1 MEQLVVLRTRE
12 MQLLEA
18 EHGRPMDELL
28 RSLYVD
34 EGLGVEEIANR
45 LRLTKGTVS
54 RWMARFGI
62 PARRHRDRKVAV

>member
-1 MEQLVVLRTRE
+1 

-18 EHGRPMDELL
+18 EHGRPIDELL

-34 EGLGVEEIANR
+34 DELGVEEIAGR
-45 LRLTKGTVS
+45 LHLTKGTVS

-62 PARRHRDRKVAV
+62 QSRRPRDRKVAV

>member
-1 MEQLVVLRTRE
+1 

-18 EHGRPMDELL
+18 EHGRPIDELL

-34 EGLGVEEIANR
+34 DELGVEDIADR
-45 LRLTKGTVS
+45 LHLTKGTVS

-62 PARRHRDRKVAV
+62 PARRPRDRKVAV